1 MATRYAVVVVAQA
14 RTQVCEPYVP
24 ELAAQDVLRDL
35 ELSEL
40 YKPTWQ
46 QLAAAL
52 GTKAPYWFSTLRDQ
66 DSIAAWRPGTPPAVV
81 PACHVTNPIGA
92 LLELAAEEPDD
103 SPAARL
109 CWSLAREIRRRDHGS
124 ATRDIEE
131 LRTSAADGG
140 DGAHLTLGA
149 VPAPLRRPAE
159 DPLPEVVR
167 RAGWLAITER
177 RDVLAHRVAHLAQ
190 LWNGGDDWHTGG
202 ANVVR
207 PEQCATAAEWAQRL
221 VPVAHDQAPTVL
233 EQELLSNARNTA
245 TDELLHD
252 PITGV
257 PAIRRTKRWPND
269 RPEDI
274 FTFAL
279 QRLPTTSPLAALI
292 VSGNTTWIR
301 TGDNTLWFAP
311 ATTGYGVS
319 WGYDGSGN
327 YTLARLLDRLLDD
340 ISAPAVQPGDPEPP
354 KGLTELLRTT
364 PQDGTTTYNR
374 AQLLAARTA

>member
-1 MATRYAVVVVAQA
+1 MT
-14 RTQVCEPYVP
+14 EP
-24 ELAAQDVLRDL
+24 
-35 ELSEL
+35 
-40 YKPTWQ
+40 
-46 QLAAAL
+46 
-52 GTKAPYWFSTLRDQ
+52 
-66 DSIAAWRPGTPPAVV
+66 
-81 PACHVTNPIGA
+81 
-92 LLELAAEEPDD
+92 LLPKV
-103 SPAARL
+103 
-109 CWSLAREIRRRDHGS
+109 REH
-124 ATRDIEE
+124 
-131 LRTSAADGG
+131 
-140 DGAHLTLGA
+140 
-149 VPAPLRRPAE
+149 
-159 DPLPEVVR
+159 VVR
-167 RAGWLAITER
+167 RLAGTQQHGHHEGLHLA
-177 RDVLAHRVAHLAQ
+177 LARLHPQRPPHRVAHLAQ
-190 LWNGGDDWHTGG
+190 FWNGGDDWHTGG

-221 VPVAHDQAPTVL
+221 VPVARDQAPTVL

-252 PITGV
+252 PVTGV

-327 YTLARLLDRLLDD
+327 
-340 ISAPAVQPGDPEPP
+340 
-354 KGLTELLRTT
+354 
-364 PQDGTTTYNR
+364 
-374 AQLLAARTA
+374 